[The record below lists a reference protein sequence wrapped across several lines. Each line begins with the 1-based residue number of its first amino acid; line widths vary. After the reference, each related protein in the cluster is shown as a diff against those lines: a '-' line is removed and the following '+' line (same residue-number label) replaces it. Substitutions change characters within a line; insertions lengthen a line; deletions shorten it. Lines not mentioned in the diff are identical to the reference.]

1 MTVLEEIK
9 LKLSP
14 FWGDFEKLMSSA
26 LVSKSSMLNTI
37 NDYLLEASGKQL
49 RPMLAIAVAN
59 AGNGLCN
66 DKVVACAAA
75 SELIHTATLLHDDV
89 VDDSDNR
96 RGRLTVKKAFSPG
109 ASLLLGDYWLT
120 KAINVLI
127 SRGCPSEVL
136 SLFAGT
142 LEALAEGELI
152 QMELADSLK
161 TGYGDYEE
169 IISRKTASLFVA
181 SVKSSA
187 IVSGMSPDE
196 IEAVSRY
203 AYNLGLSFQ
212 MRDDILD
219 YYPTSVS
226 GKDSNCD
233 IEERK
238 VTLPLLCAFSNNP
251 AMESEIREKMRAID
265 PMSLDKEKNAA
276 IVTEVRN
283 FVMKNGGLQSA
294 AEFLGNKLKEAVD
307 ALSVLGDS
315 YFKEALVSLAL
326 SLQRI

>member
-1 MTVLEEIK
+1 MTVFEEIK

-14 FWGDFEKLMSSA
+14 FWDDFEKLMSSA
-26 LVSKSSMLNTI
+26 LVSKSNMLNAI
-37 NDYLLEASGKQL
+37 NNYLLEASGKQL
-49 RPMLAIAVAN
+49 RPMLVIAVAN
-59 AGNGLCN
+59 AGSGLCN

-89 VDDSDNR
+89 VDDSDKR
-96 RGRLTVKKAFSPG
+96 RGRLTVKNAFSPG

-120 KAINVLI
+120 KAINLLI
-127 SRGCPSEVL
+127 TRGCSSEVL

-152 QMELADSLK
+152 QMELAESLE

-187 IVSGMSPDE
+187 IVSEMPSGE
-196 IEAVSRY
+196 IDAVSRY

-251 AMESEIREKMRAID
+251 QMESEIRNLMRTID
-265 PMSLDKEKNAA
+265 PMHPDKERNAA
-276 IVTEVRN
+276 VVTQVRN
-283 FVMKNGGLQSA
+283 FVINNGGLESA
-294 AEFLGNKLKEAVD
+294 SEILGNKLKEAIG

-315 YFKEALVSLAL
+315 YYKEALTSLAL